1 MGAFVSEF
9 ELSVALS
16 VSTQS
21 VRRRAEKERW
31 PVIKKTTRG
40 GSKRAYVFDLL
51 PDDVKARVAEE
62 KNRRWP

>member
-1 MGAFVSEF
+1 MGLYVSEF

-21 VRRRAEKERW
+21 VRRRAEKEGW
-31 PVIKKTTRG
+31 PHTQRPTRG
-40 GSKRAYVFDLL
+40 GSKYFYLFDLL

-62 KNRRWP
+62 RNRK